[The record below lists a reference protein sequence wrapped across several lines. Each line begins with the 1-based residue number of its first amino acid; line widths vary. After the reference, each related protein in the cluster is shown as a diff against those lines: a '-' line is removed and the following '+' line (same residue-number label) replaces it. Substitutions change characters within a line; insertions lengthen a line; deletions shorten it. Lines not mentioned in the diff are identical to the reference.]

1 MRRVFSSSRN
11 VAGVSVSAVL
21 AAVAVSAG
29 VPSAPAVAQWTMAE
43 ATPLSNEEL
52 ADRAEVVVHGT
63 VEAIDIE
70 RVLSNLFD
78 DRTYL
83 ATFVVDRV
91 ERAEDI
97 EPGDRIRVR
106 YWRRSALDGSV
117 TDSVAGYMPLPEV
130 GAASWLFASGGDDDD
145 YAPIMPNGWNPDVAT
160 GPDPTGLYGGTE
172 TIVRDQ
178 RTGSMTP
185 WAIGMLAVS
194 VLVGLTSLRAGPQ
207 SRAAMLLVA
216 AGVALSGVI
225 LLVW

>member
-1 MRRVFSSSRN
+1 
-11 VAGVSVSAVL
+11 
-21 AAVAVSAG
+21 
-29 VPSAPAVAQWTMAE
+29 
-43 ATPLSNEEL
+43 
-52 ADRAEVVVHGT
+52 
-63 VEAIDIE
+63 
-70 RVLSNLFD
+70 
-78 DRTYL
+78 
-83 ATFVVDRV
+83 
-91 ERAEDI
+91 
-97 EPGDRIRVR
+97 
-106 YWRRSALDGSV
+106 V

-130 GAASWLFASGGDDDD
+130 GAASWLFASRGDDDD
-145 YAPIMPNGWNPDVAT
+145 YAPIMPNGWNPDVET

-194 VLVGLTSLRAGPQ
+194 VLVALTSLRAGPQ